1 MLSRYDRRVSV
12 GEAGCGA
19 HYQDTMGLGPRAT
32 PTFDRGKLYI
42 QGATGL
48 LQCLDASSGQ
58 LIWKRNL
65 CTDASTGVP
74 GYGFASSPLVIGD
87 CVIEFSCGSDGKSV
101 IAYDRNS
108 GDIAWVAGHGSAG
121 YSSPHF
127 AIIDGIPQVLMVS
140 NFGLQSFLPESGASL
155 WEYPWKA
162 KYPRC
167 IQPLVVGNDSVMLCA
182 TADTGSGLFRIKKD
196 NNTWQVK
203 EVWTT
208 KHFRSYFNDGVFHDG
223 YAFMHHGAMGHN
235 SHIAT
240 RSGDARLA
248 HRQSLLGQ
256 LFGL

>member
-1 MLSRYDRRVSV
+1 
-12 GEAGCGA
+12 
-19 HYQDTMGLGPRAT
+19 
-32 PTFDRGKLYI
+32 
-42 QGATGL
+42 
-48 LQCLDASSGQ
+48 
-58 LIWKRNL
+58 
-65 CTDASTGVP
+65 
-74 GYGFASSPLVIGD
+74 LVIGD

-167 IQPLVVGNDSVMLCA
+167 IQPLVVGNDAVMLCA

-203 EVWTT
+203 EAWTT

-223 YAFMHHGAMGHN
+223 YAYGFDGDRLACVDMKTGESRWTGKRFGGQVLLIVDMHVLLVL
-235 SHIAT
+235 SE
-240 RSGDARLA
+240 SGDVALVEATPERFTEITQFKALSGKTWNHPVVA
-248 HRQSLLGQ
+248 HGK
-256 LFGL
+256 LFVRNAEEAACFELPSVLP